1 MSVTQ
6 FATKHNPFTG
16 EPLIKLVPIPVACGR
31 SLKGGTKYDDE
42 FMGILDCKQALQIPE
57 LEFQP
62 MRKALYRFM
71 TNQGI
76 RHSHSVRQYKNPKTK
91 AYTLWLVN
99 EPPKTKE
106 KA

>member
-6 FATKHNPFTG
+6 FATRHNPFTG
-16 EPLIKLVPIPVACGR
+16 ESLIKLVPIPVACGR

-42 FMGILDCKQALQIPE
+42 FMGILDCTQALRIPE
-57 LEFQP
+57 SEFQA

-71 TNQGI
+71 TNHGI
-76 RHSHSVRQYKNPKTK
+76 QHSHSVRQYKNRKTK
-91 AYTLWLVN
+91 NYSLWLVN
-99 EPPKTKE
+99 EPPKTRR